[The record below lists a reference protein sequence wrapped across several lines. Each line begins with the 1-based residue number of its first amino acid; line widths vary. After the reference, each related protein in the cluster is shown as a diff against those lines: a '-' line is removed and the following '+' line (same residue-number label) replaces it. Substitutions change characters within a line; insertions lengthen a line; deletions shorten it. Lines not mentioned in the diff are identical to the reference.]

1 MDADSPGRVEGTVR
15 RVMPGRAVVDI
26 ASEAVEAHLRGGL
39 TQGRRNSVHLL
50 AVGDRVRLRRS
61 EGALVLVEDVLP
73 RRNELARIDVG
84 DKRGLRKQVLA
95 ANLDRICVIVSLD
108 KPCYN
113 PRGVDR
119 FLVLAASAEVPALLV
134 LNKCDLRVS
143 ANCDVPSPEEILGFY
158 RSLGYEA
165 IGTSVPTGDGLEDL
179 CAALAGRLSFLL
191 GPSGAGKSSLLNVI
205 YGLDLR
211 TTAISSATS
220 KGVHTTA
227 RVDWVDLPGG
237 GVVLDAPGIRSISP
251 WGLDQGSLAFCFPE
265 FLRAG
270 PCRFGDCLHRGE
282 AGCAVAAAAG
292 GSQIS
297 AQRLDSYRRI
307 LATLPGRAEWS
318 SSGSYSGN
326 QKSGFRSQS
335 EEVDDET

>member
-1 MDADSPGRVEGTVR
+1 LEFDRNGGIEGTVR
-15 RVMPGRAVVDI
+15 QVMPGRAVVDL
-26 ASEAVEAHLRGGL
+26 EGGPVEAHLRGGL

-61 EGALVLVEDVLP
+61 EGLLVLVEEILP
-73 RRNELARIDVG
+73 RRNELARVDVG

-95 ANLDRICVIVSLD
+95 ANLDRICVVVSLD
-108 KPCYN
+108 RPRYN

-134 LNKCDLRVS
+134 LNKCDLQAAADGRS
-143 ANCDVPSPEEILGFY
+143 HSSEGILDLY

-165 IGTSVPTGDGLEDL
+165 IGTSTVTGAGLGDL
-179 CAALAGRLSFLL
+179 RAALAGRLSFLL
-191 GPSGAGKSSLLNVI
+191 GPSGVGKSSLLNVI

-211 TTAISSATS
+211 TTAISRATS

-237 GVVLDAPGIRSISP
+237 GAVLDAPGIRSIPP
-251 WGLDQGSLAFCFPE
+251 WGLDRGSLAFCFPE
-265 FLRAG
+265 FRRVG
-270 PCRFGDCLHRGE
+270 PCRFGDCLHCGE
-282 AGCAVAAAAG
+282 AGCAVEAAAG
-292 GSQIS
+292 VDQIP

-307 LATLPGRAEWS
+307 LETLPR
-318 SSGSYSGN
+318 
-326 QKSGFRSQS
+326 
-335 EEVDDET
+335 

>member
-1 MDADSPGRVEGTVR
+1 
-15 RVMPGRAVVDI
+15 MPGRAVVDL
-26 ASEAVEAHLRGGL
+26 AGEAVEAHLRGGL

-61 EGALVLVEDVLP
+61 DGPLVLVDEVLP
-73 RRNELARIDVG
+73 RRNELARMDVG

-95 ANLDRICVIVSLD
+95 ANLDRICVVISLD

-119 FLVLAASAEVPALLV
+119 LLVLAASAEVPALVV
-134 LNKCDLRVS
+134 LNKCDLR
-143 ANCDVPSPEEILGFY
+143 AAATGEIPSPEGILGFY

-165 IGTSVPTGDGLEDL
+165 IGTSAVTGAGLGDL
-179 CAALAGRLSFLL
+179 RAALAGRLSFLL

-211 TTAISSATS
+211 TTAISRATS

-237 GVVLDAPGIRSISP
+237 GAVLDAPGIRSIPP

-265 FLRAG
+265 FRRAG

-282 AGCAVAAAAG
+282 AGCAVEAAAG
-292 GSQIS
+292 GGQIP
-297 AQRLDSYRRI
+297 AQRLESYRRI
-307 LATLPGRAEWS
+307 LTTLPR
-318 SSGSYSGN
+318 
-326 QKSGFRSQS
+326 
-335 EEVDDET
+335 